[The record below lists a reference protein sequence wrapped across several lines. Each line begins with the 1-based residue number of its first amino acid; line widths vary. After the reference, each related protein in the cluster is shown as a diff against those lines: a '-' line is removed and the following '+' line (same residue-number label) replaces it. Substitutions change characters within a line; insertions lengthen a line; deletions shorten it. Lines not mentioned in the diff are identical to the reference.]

1 MYERIAFNVKVESGS
16 TFTFNARRSCNLF
29 YFVYPPKHAR
39 SCRRKHLRDSGN
51 PPSGSLFLNG
61 SWPQQNCPHI
71 QQKLTQETQLVN
83 WKPNQLNFSIK
94 IVFLSPDELTVVK

>member
-1 MYERIAFNVKVESGS
+1 MGKQHNEIP
-16 TFTFNARRSCNLF
+16 NLILA
-29 YFVYPPKHAR
+29 VITPHR
-39 SCRRKHLRDSGN
+39 N